1 MTDYAFDADGKIPEL
16 WHGLS
21 PNHGGPLTPRLIVLH
36 YDAAWS
42 AEAARDYLM
51 DPTAPFTPSAHLC
64 VGRDGAAWQI
74 VPCSRKAWHAGRS
87 FYQGVSGLNHHALG
101 IEINNIG
108 WLRPDGQGGFR
119 DPYGRVIRVRD
130 GVVLHPD
137 GSAYCLADELILEAH
152 PQAGATVL
160 AWPPYTEPQLATVE
174 AIVRAMIARYP
185 TITGII
191 RHEDCRP
198 DKTDTGPAFPIKR
211 FQALLDDRLSDDF
224 GAWFTITELHIR
236 GGPGTRFPPLL
247 FSPLQP
253 LRPVKVLAEQGVW
266 RFVDAGLP
274 GEEKK
279 GWVHGFY
286 LKPV

>member
-1 MTDYAFDADGKIPEL
+1 MTDYALDADGKIPAL

-42 AEAARDYLM
+42 AEGARDYLM
-51 DPTAPFTPSAHLC
+51 NPAAPSTPSAHVV
-64 VGRDGAAWQI
+64 VGRDGNAWQI
-74 VPCSRKAWHAGRS
+74 VPCSRKAWHAGPS
-87 FYQGVSGLNHHALG
+87 FYKGVSGLNHHALG

-108 WLRPDGQGGFR
+108 WLRPDGQGGYR
-119 DPYGRVIRVRD
+119 DPYGGRVQVND

-137 GSAYCLADELILEAH
+137 GSVYCLVEELILEAH
-152 PQAGATVL
+152 PHAGHTVY
-160 AWPPYTEPQLATVE
+160 AWPPYTHRQLHAVE

-185 TITGII
+185 TITEVI

-211 FQALLDDRLSDDF
+211 FQALLGDRLSDDF
-224 GAWFTITELHIR
+224 GAWFTTTELNIR
-236 GGPGTRFPPLL
+236 GGPGVEFAPLM
-247 FSPLQP
+247 FSPLPP
-253 LRPVKVLAEQGVW
+253 LKPVKVLAQQGAW
-266 RFVDAGLP
+266 RFVDAGME

-286 LKPV
+286 LRTV